1 MKPLLLGILL
11 LCVASPVFCE
21 EEGKVF
27 TNEDLRKYKK
37 DYGATVYQAPSGRGI
52 NRRGSKEDA
61 GRENASQKKRDYY
74 CSYGTKYKRS
84 MDEAEH
90 ALKRCQEKF
99 YEKRK
104 AARFLISEDRGDCDQ
119 KKSAFERARATFSD
133 LADKARRED
142 IPDGWL
148 RCQFE

>member
-1 MKPLLLGILL
+1 MKPLFWGIVL
-11 LCVASPVFCE
+11 LCLASPAFC

-27 TNEDLRKYKK
+27 TNEDLREYKTE
-37 DYGATVYQAPSGRGI
+37 YGATVYPAQVTTQS
-52 NRRGSKEDA
+52 
-61 GRENASQKKRDYY
+61 KKRSGKREAKRGNAVQKEQEYY
-74 CSYGTKYKRS
+74 CRYGAKYKRA

-90 ALKRCQEKF
+90 SLKRCQDKF

-104 AARFLISEDRGDCDQ
+104 AAHFLISEDRGDCDH
-119 KKSAFERARATFSD
+119 KKRAAQRARATYSD
-133 LADKARRED
+133 LADKARREN

>member
-1 MKPLLLGILL
+1 MKHLLLGIVF
-11 LCVASPVFCE
+11 LCMASPVFC

-27 TNEDLRKYKK
+27 TNEDLHKYQT
-37 DYGATVYQAPSGRGI
+37 DSGATVYPARVITEGKKGSGKGKT
-52 NRRGSKEDA
+52 NRNNSV
-61 GRENASQKKRDYY
+61 QKKKDYY
-74 CSYGTKYKRS
+74 CSHGVKYKRA

-90 ALKRCQEKF
+90 SLQRCQDKF

-104 AARFLISEDRGDCDQ
+104 AAHFLISEGRGDCDQ
-119 KKSAFERARATFSD
+119 KKRALQRARGTYRD
-133 LADKARRED
+133 LAEKARREN